1 MNENPTIEDF
11 FKCDIFSLG
20 MSVLALCL
28 LQPIGE
34 CYVKVVTSGNK
45 SKARGVAANNSGRN
59 SSNSKWVINSN
70 HL

>member
-1 MNENPTIEDF
+1 VNENPTIEDF

-34 CYVKVVTSGNK
+34 CYVKVVIGN
-45 SKARGVAANNSGRN
+45 NNKGNRQTVNSARN
-59 SSNSKWVINSN
+59 SPNASKWIIDSN
-70 HL
+70 RLE